1 MINSYNRKIIVNKK
15 LIRGGLVYLYK
26 IIENRNNYINKDYE
40 MASFSTSI
48 FS

>member
-15 LIRGGLVYLYK
+15 LIRGGVYLYNIK
-26 IIENRNNYINKDYE
+26 KNGNNDINKDYE
-40 MASFSTSI
+40 IASFSTSI